1 MILPFDEL
9 NLLQE
14 KYSMPFLD
22 EKSIEKKEV
31 IDDIEDLLVLAY
43 VYGVSNINESL
54 GVALETDPDEARKV
68 IFDKIDGLSFE
79 ERISGYFDASVDDGK
94 GGLKVD
100 ISGQMT
106 DLLDAI
112 KRIAESETTRV
123 FNESMLR
130 NAEKAEEGES
140 RNGSPEGWR
149 SVTKTWMTVGDDKV
163 RNSHQFLDG
172 TTIKRTEKFW
182 TYDGDEALAPG
193 GFSKAQNNVNCRC
206 WCEYGWSM
214 G

>member
-22 EKSIEKKEV
+22 AKSIEKKDV
-31 IDDIEDLLVLAY
+31 IDEVEDLLVLAY

-54 GVALETDPDEARKV
+54 GTTLETDPESARKV
-68 IFDKIDGLSFE
+68 IFDKTDGLSFS
-79 ERISGYFDASVDDGK
+79 ERISTYFDASVDDGK

-100 ISGQMT
+100 ISGQYT
-106 DLLDAI
+106 DLLEAI
-112 KRIAESETTRV
+112 KRIAETETTRV
-123 FNESMLR
+123 FNESMFE
-130 NAEKAEEGES
+130 NAKKAEDEANG
-140 RNGSPEGWR
+140 NGSPEGWR

-163 RNSHQFLDG
+163 RDTHSFLDG
-172 TTIKRTEKFW
+172 TTIKLNEKFW
-182 TYDGDEALAPG
+182 TYDGDEAYAPG
-193 GFSKAQNNVNCRC
+193 GFSKASNVINCRC

-214 G
+214 E